1 MPRFDLS
8 NYQDVQSRLNALH
21 KEYPDARIITEN
33 LTSAADRVVLTWVV
47 KATLFLTAEDQSL
60 GLAKASGHAFEIDG
74 GQGANLT
81 SALENAETSAV
92 GRCLRLAGI
101 GNGPSA
107 EEMAK
112 VNRGKSAAQSLDSIT
127 EVTEL
132 RRFYAIRKAAGAS
145 EEELATIQERARL
158 FDSPSENKGTGRSG
172 KGSKASKESG
182 EL

>member
-33 LTSAADRVVLTWVV
+33 LTTPADRAVLTWVV
-47 KATLFLTAEDQSL
+47 RATLFLTAGDQANN
-60 GLAKASGHAFEIDG
+60 LAKATGHAFEIDG

-101 GNGPSA
+101 GNGASA
-107 EEMAK
+107 EEMEK
-112 VNRGKSAAQSLDSIT
+112 VNRGKSPAQSLDSISD
-127 EVTEL
+127 VTEL
-132 RRFYAIRKAAGAS
+132 RRFYAQRKAAGAS
-145 EEELATIQERARL
+145 EEELHAIQERAAQ
-158 FDSPSENKGTGRSG
+158 FDSGSQDTGTRRSG
-172 KGSKASKESG
+172 NRSKAKE
-182 EL
+182 

>member
-33 LTSAADRVVLTWVV
+33 LTTPADRAVLTWVV
-47 KATLFLTAEDQSL
+47 KATLFLTAGDQANN
-60 GLAKASGHAFEIDG
+60 LAKATGHAFEIDG

-101 GNGPSA
+101 GSGASVS
-107 EEMAK
+107 EMQK
-112 VNRGKSAAQSLDSIT
+112 VNSGKSPAQSLDSISD
-127 EVTEL
+127 VTEL
-132 RRFYAIRKAAGAS
+132 RRFYAQRKAAGAS
-145 EEELATIQERARL
+145 EEELQTIQSRASEL
-158 FDSPSENKGTGRSG
+158 DSGSQDKGTGRSG
-172 KGSKASKESG
+172 NRSKAKE
-182 EL
+182 

>member
-33 LTSAADRVVLTWVV
+33 LTTPADRAVLTWVV
-47 KATLFLTAEDQSL
+47 RATLFLTAGDQANN
-60 GLAKASGHAFEIDG
+60 LAKATGHAFEIDG

-101 GNGPSA
+101 GSGASVS
-107 EEMAK
+107 EMQK
-112 VNRGKSAAQSLDSIT
+112 VNSGKSPAQSLDSISD
-127 EVTEL
+127 VTEL
-132 RRFYAIRKAAGAS
+132 RRFYAQRKAAGAT
-145 EEELATIQERARL
+145 EEELVEIQRRASEL
-158 FDSPSENKGTGRSG
+158 DSGSQDKGTGRSSNR
-172 KGSKASKESG
+172 SKAKE
-182 EL
+182 

>member
-8 NYQDVQSRLNALH
+8 NYQDVQSRLNILH
-21 KEYPDARIITEN
+21 ERYPDARIQTEN
-33 LTSAADRVVLTWVV
+33 LTTPADRAVLTWVV
-47 KATLFLTAEDQSL
+47 KATLFLTAEDQAL

-101 GNGPSA
+101 GSGASVT
-107 EEMAK
+107 EMEK
-112 VNRGKSAAQSLDSIT
+112 VNRGTVAPTLDTISN
-127 EVTEL
+127 VTEL
-132 RRFYAIRKAAGAS
+132 RRFYAIRKAAGAT
-145 EEELATIQERARL
+145 EEELAAIQERARL
-158 FDSPSENKGTGRSG
+158 FDTGSEDKGTGRSR
-172 KGSKASKESG
+172 KGSKASGQPG